1 MLTPRTLLA
10 LGAALLVSA
19 PQQPVSMRHVQPE
32 LFAATGSLVNA
43 LADIDG
49 DGDADL
55 FVGFNGTPNRLYRND
70 GGVFVEIGAAAG
82 VADARSTRAAA
93 FGDWDADGDP
103 DLLVGFAPGAGPV
116 LRLYRNDGGRF
127 VDATAAAGLAVDSG
141 AVRQPVWVDYDA
153 DDDLD
158 LFVAFRDRPNALY
171 RNTNG
176 RLVDIAAEVGLA
188 DARRSVGAVWADLD
202 ADGDLDVVV
211 GNMDGDANGV
221 FRNDRG
227 RFTDVAPDWGLA
239 AGGRALGERTS
250 GTVRPCVADMDG
262 DGRFDIITANY
273 GPAGLFLRRDSAW
286 VDAGAQWGVAV
297 DGNYDTC
304 APADVD
310 NDGRLDL
317 YLNGTVTQGRN
328 WPDYLYRGAGGG
340 GRGGRFETAT
350 PDILGSIPADH
361 GAQWADLNGDGA
373 VDLALTGQG
382 PHAVLA
388 NILPDSVARRSLSVR
403 VLDGRGR
410 ATRAGAEVRVYAAGT
425 RRVLATRLVDAGSGY
440 DAQSD
445 LPVHIG
451 LPTTGPVD
459 VEVAWPAAGQRRVTR
474 QPGVRVDGR
483 RTLAIQVP

>member
-1 MLTPRTLLA
+1 MPAIRTLLA
-10 LGAALLVSA
+10 LAVALSLSA
-19 PQQPVSMRHVQPE
+19 PQQPVTMRHVQPE
-32 LFAATGSLVNA
+32 LFSATGSLVNA
-43 LADIDG
+43 LADTDG
-49 DGDADL
+49 DGDTDM
-55 FVGFNGTPNRLYRND
+55 FVGFNGAANRLYRND
-70 GGVFVEIGAAAG
+70 GGMFVEIAAAAG
-82 VADARSTRAAA
+82 VADARATRAAA
-93 FGDWDADGDP
+93 FGDWDSDGDP
-103 DLLVGFAPGAGPV
+103 DLLVGFAPGAEPV

-127 VDATAAAGLAVDSG
+127 VDATAAAELRVDSG

-153 DDDLD
+153 DGDLD
-158 LFVAFRDRPNALY
+158 LFVAFRDRANALY

-188 DARRSVGAVWADLD
+188 DTRRTVGAVWADLD

-227 RFTDVAPDWGLA
+227 KFTDVATESGLA
-239 AGGRALGERTS
+239 GGGRALGERTS

-286 VDAGAQWGVAV
+286 VDVGAQWGLV
-297 DGNYDTC
+297 DGRYDAC

-310 NDGRLDL
+310 NDGRLDM

-328 WPDYLYRGAGGG
+328 WPDYLYRNTGT
-340 GRGGRFETAT
+340 RFDNAIPE
-350 PDILGSIPADH
+350 ILASIPADH

-373 VDLALTGQG
+373 VDLGVTGQG

-388 NILPDSVARRSLSVR
+388 NVLPDSLARRSLSVR

-425 RRVLATRLVDAGSGY
+425 QRVLATRLVDAGSGY

-445 LPVHIG
+445 VPVHIG
-451 LPTTGPVD
+451 LPTTAPVD
-459 VEVAWPAAGQRRVTR
+459 VEVTWPAAGQRRTSR
-474 QPGVRVDGR
+474 QRGVRFDAR
-483 RTLAIQVP
+483 KTLELRIP

>member
-1 MLTPRTLLA
+1 MTATRTLLA
-10 LGAALLVSA
+10 IAVALSLGA
-19 PQQPVSMRHVQPE
+19 PQQPVTMRHMQPE
-32 LFAATGSLVNA
+32 LFSATGSLVNA

-49 DGDADL
+49 DGDIDL
-55 FVGFNGTPNRLYRND
+55 FVGFNGAPNRAYRSD

-82 VADARSTRAAA
+82 VADARATRAAA

-103 DLLVGFAPGAGPV
+103 DLLVGFAPGPEPV

-127 VDATAAAGLAVDSG
+127 VDASAAAGLRVDSG

-176 RLVDIAAEVGLA
+176 RLVDVAADVGLA
-188 DARRSVGAVWADLD
+188 DTRRSVGAVWADLD

-227 RFTDVAPDWGLA
+227 RFTDVAAAWGLA

-262 DGRFDIITANY
+262 DGRFDLITANY
-273 GPAGLFLRRDSAW
+273 GPAGLFLRRDTGW
-286 VDAGAQWGVAV
+286 VDAGVEWGIAV
-297 DGNYDTC
+297 DGRYDSC

-328 WPDYLYRGAGGG
+328 WPDYLHHNRGT
-340 GRGGRFETAT
+340 RFENAM
-350 PDILGSIPADH
+350 PDILASIPADH

-382 PHAVLA
+382 PNAVLA
-388 NILPDSVARRSLSVR
+388 NVLPDSVARRSLSIR

-410 ATRAGAEVRVYAAGT
+410 ATRAGAEVRVFAAGT
-425 RRVLATRLVDAGSGY
+425 RRVLAARLVDAGSGY

-445 LPVHIG
+445 VPVHIG
-451 LPTTGPVD
+451 LPTTAPVD
-459 VEVAWPAAGQRRVTR
+459 IEVAWPAAGQRRMSR
-474 QPGVRVDGR
+474 QLGVRVDGR
-483 RTLAIQVP
+483 RIVEIRVP